1 MLKLITKSFIKSESK
16 RGSQHDRTQ
25 TWISGFDFNRIGSA
39 GDMVN
44 QNILACFEIW
54 LIKGGF
60 KGKRTQTSVQYFNA
74 KQRLEMDYTGRMNKP
89 MKQRYE
95 IFLKQY
101 LNNGKEFL
109 ESLKVA

>member
-1 MLKLITKSFIKSESK
+1 MMNK
-16 RGSQHDRTQ
+16 
-25 TWISGFDFNRIGSA
+25 
-39 GDMVN
+39 
-44 QNILACFEIW
+44 NILACFEIW
-54 LIKGGF
+54 LIRSGF

-89 MKQRYE
+89 MKQKYML
-95 IFLKQY
+95 FLKQY

>member
-1 MLKLITKSFIKSESK
+1 MNKK
-16 RGSQHDRTQ
+16 
-25 TWISGFDFNRIGSA
+25 
-39 GDMVN
+39 
-44 QNILACFEIW
+44 ILMCFETW
-54 LIKGGF
+54 LIRGGF

-101 LNNGKEFL
+101 LNGGKEFL

>member
-1 MLKLITKSFIKSESK
+1 MSK
-16 RGSQHDRTQ
+16 
-25 TWISGFDFNRIGSA
+25 
-39 GDMVN
+39 
-44 QNILACFEIW
+44 NILACFENW
-54 LIKGGF
+54 LIRDGF

-74 KQRLEMDYTGRMNKP
+74 KQRLEMDYTGRMNKA

-95 IFLKQY
+95 MFLKQY

>member
-1 MLKLITKSFIKSESK
+1 MNK
-16 RGSQHDRTQ
+16 
-25 TWISGFDFNRIGSA
+25 
-39 GDMVN
+39 
-44 QNILACFEIW
+44 NILMCFENW
-54 LIKGGF
+54 LIRRGF

-74 KQRLEMDYTGRMNKP
+74 KERLEMDYTGRMNKP

-95 IFLKQY
+95 MFLKQY